1 MGASPV
7 TFYDRVSKYRLAVA
21 ALLCVGALSGCTLVP
36 SVNDLPAAPV
46 TIGGTIFGGQ
56 QPIAGATVQVWAV
69 GSAGYGSPSTML
81 ATTTSDVGGNFSFAA
96 GAYTCPQANTPI
108 YLTATGGDPGVG
120 ANNSAIA
127 LAAPVGT
134 CSNAANA
141 FVNINEVTTIATAYA
156 YGHFFPALDGTAA
169 SDSIGSPTTG
179 SGTLVYPAGLLNAFA
194 TASTLATI
202 SSGTAPGGATGATV
216 EVAKVNHLANIL
228 AACVNTSSP
237 ASTQC
242 STLFAA
248 ATPGSGIPPIDTLQ
262 AAVSIATN
270 PSAAVA
276 TLYGL
281 TPSDTPFEPA
291 LSVQPTDW
299 TLAVNY
305 QIPANAASYNMAAD
319 AQGNVWFA
327 TTGTPGL
334 YAMTPGGVVNG
345 PYLASYLQDP
355 TGIAI
360 DTGGNVYV
368 TDDVA
373 GKVLEYSSGGIES
386 VLASTGD
393 AYSAPIVDAS
403 NDLYVVDGGSG
414 GGLLTQIVTGLGN
427 VLNALLGG
435 MTTHANTTSLAADPS
450 GDFFVTSYTGGN
462 FVTYQET
469 PYVII
474 PGLIQGYNES
484 VVSTT
489 TAGASPWSS
498 AIDHSGD
505 LYSPVPGNN
514 AIAVS
519 GGGPAYTQGGL
530 NQPVAVA
537 VDGAGTIWA
546 SNSAVNANGLFS
558 VSQLTNNGSGVS
570 PATGYQHNGMGTPA
584 GITLDGSGNVW
595 VANTTTPVLTEIVG
609 AAAPVVTPTAL
620 ALANH
625 AVGVTP

>member
-1 MGASPV
+1 
-7 TFYDRVSKYRLAVA
+7 
-21 ALLCVGALSGCTLVP
+21 
-36 SVNDLPAAPV
+36 
-46 TIGGTIFGGQ
+46 
-56 QPIAGATVQVWAV
+56 
-69 GSAGYGSPSTML
+69 
-81 ATTTSDVGGNFSFAA
+81 
-96 GAYTCPQANTPI
+96 
-108 YLTATGGDPGVG
+108 
-120 ANNSAIA
+120 
-127 LAAPVGT
+127 
-134 CSNAANA
+134 
-141 FVNINEVTTIATAYA
+141 
-156 YGHFFPALDGTAA
+156 
-169 SDSIGSPTTG
+169 
-179 SGTLVYPAGLLNAFA
+179 
-194 TASTLATI
+194 
-202 SSGTAPGGATGATV
+202 
-216 EVAKVNHLANIL
+216 
-228 AACVNTSSP
+228 
-237 ASTQC
+237 
-242 STLFAA
+242 
-248 ATPGSGIPPIDTLQ
+248 
-262 AAVSIATN
+262 
-270 PSAAVA
+270 
-276 TLYGL
+276 
-281 TPSDTPFEPA
+281 
-291 LSVQPTDW
+291 
-299 TLAVNY
+299 
-305 QIPANAASYNMAAD
+305 MAAD